1 MQLCDQYEQRW
12 IGMQA
17 ENHASITLRYDKEKF
32 SLPRL
37 SSPNTIGSDKP
48 LIIARGDVFTAP
60 HQ

>member
-1 MQLCDQYEQRW
+1 MQLCDQYEQRL

-17 ENHASITLRYDKEKF
+17 ENHASITFRHDKEKF

-48 LIIARGDVFTAP
+48 LIIARDDILIAP